1 MLKLKI
7 TYNKLVIISL
17 PLTRKKPRANKEAI
31 VVVINADSVD
41 KWHVEL
47 VCLIGSIK

>member
-7 TYNKLVIISL
+7 IYNKLVIISL

-31 VVVINADSVD
+31 VVVINADSID
-41 KWHVEL
+41 EWHIEL
-47 VCLIGSIK
+47 VCLVGSVK